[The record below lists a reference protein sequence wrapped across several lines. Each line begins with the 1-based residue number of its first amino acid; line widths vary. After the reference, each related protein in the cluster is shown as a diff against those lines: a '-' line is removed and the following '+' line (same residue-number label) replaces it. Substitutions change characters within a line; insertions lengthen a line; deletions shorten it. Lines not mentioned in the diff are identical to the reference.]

1 MRPLW
6 PFGHGG
12 LAILGFMSDID
23 FSSPVG
29 QVRVLIPDLRKL
41 EDLRDLRNEPRYLFA
56 DEEIEALLA
65 VNGGNV
71 KLAAA
76 DACDAIGM
84 DKALQ
89 LLVLKTDDKQTDGA
103 KLLSAIVGR
112 AKQLRAQA
120 REDEENNLCFDVVQ
134 PTFEPVDWAVNF

>member
-1 MRPLW
+1 
-6 PFGHGG
+6 
-12 LAILGFMSDID
+12 MSDID

-65 VNGGNV
+65 VNSGNV

-112 AKQLRAQA
+112 ARQLRAQA
-120 REDEENNLCFDVVQ
+120 KEDEVNNLCFDVVQ

>member
-1 MRPLW
+1 M
-6 PFGHGG
+6 
-12 LAILGFMSDID
+12 ID
-23 FSSPVG
+23 YTSSVG

-41 EDLRDLRNEPRYLFA
+41 EDLRDLRNEPRYLFTD
-56 DEEIEALLA
+56 DEILA
-65 VNGGNV
+65 FLAINNGNV

-76 DACDAIGM
+76 DACDAIGT

-103 KLLSAIVGR
+103 KLLAAIVGR
-112 AKQLRAQA
+112 ARQLRAQA

-134 PTFEPVDWAVNF
+134 PMFEPVDWAVNF

>member
-1 MRPLW
+1 
-6 PFGHGG
+6 
-12 LAILGFMSDID
+12 MSDID

-41 EDLRDLRNEPRYLFA
+41 EDLRDLRNEPRYLFT

-65 VNGGNV
+65 INSGNV

-76 DACDAIGM
+76 DACDAIGT

-103 KLLSAIVGR
+103 KLLSAFVGR

-120 REDEENNLCFDVVQ
+120 REDEENNLCFNVVY
-134 PTFEPVDWAVNF
+134 PSFEPVDWAVNF

>member
-1 MRPLW
+1 
-6 PFGHGG
+6 
-12 LAILGFMSDID
+12 MSDID

-56 DEEIEALLA
+56 DEEIEAFLA
-65 VNGGNV
+65 VNSGNV

>member
-1 MRPLW
+1 
-6 PFGHGG
+6 
-12 LAILGFMSDID
+12 MSDID

-56 DEEIEALLA
+56 DEEIKALLA
-65 VNGGNV
+65 VNSGNV

-112 AKQLRAQA
+112 ARQLRAQA
-120 REDEENNLCFDVVQ
+120 KEDEENNLCFDVVQ

>member
-1 MRPLW
+1 
-6 PFGHGG
+6 
-12 LAILGFMSDID
+12 MSDID

-65 VNGGNV
+65 VNSGNV

-134 PTFEPVDWAVNF
+134 PTFEPVDWVVNF

>member
-1 MRPLW
+1 
-6 PFGHGG
+6 
-12 LAILGFMSDID
+12 MSDID

-65 VNGGNV
+65 VNSGNI

-112 AKQLRAQA
+112 ARQLRASA
-120 REDEENNLCFDVVQ
+120 REDEVNNLCFDVVQ

>member
-1 MRPLW
+1 
-6 PFGHGG
+6 
-12 LAILGFMSDID
+12 MSDID

-65 VNGGNV
+65 VNSGNV

-84 DKALQ
+84 DKSLQ

-120 REDEENNLCFDVVQ
+120 REDEVNNLCFDVVQ

>member
-1 MRPLW
+1 
-6 PFGHGG
+6 
-12 LAILGFMSDID
+12 MSDID

-65 VNGGNV
+65 VNGSNV

-103 KLLSAIVGR
+103 KLLAAIVGR
-112 AKQLRAQA
+112 ARQLRAQA
-120 REDEENNLCFDVVQ
+120 KEDEVNNLCFDVVQ

>member
-1 MRPLW
+1 M
-6 PFGHGG
+6 
-12 LAILGFMSDID
+12 ID
-23 FSSPVG
+23 YTSSVG

-41 EDLRDLRNEPRYLFA
+41 EDLRDLRNEPRYLFTD
-56 DEEIEALLA
+56 DEILA
-65 VNGGNV
+65 FLAINNGNV

-84 DKALQ
+84 DKSLQ

-112 AKQLRAQA
+112 ARQLRAQA
-120 REDEENNLCFDVVQ
+120 REDEENNLCFDIVQ
-134 PTFEPVDWAVNF
+134 PTFEPVDWVVNF

>member
-1 MRPLW
+1 
-6 PFGHGG
+6 
-12 LAILGFMSDID
+12 MSEID
-23 FSSPVG
+23 FSSPIG

-65 VNGGNV
+65 VNSGNV

-120 REDEENNLCFDVVQ
+120 KEDEENNLCFDVVQ

>member
-1 MRPLW
+1 
-6 PFGHGG
+6 
-12 LAILGFMSDID
+12 MSDID

-56 DEEIEALLA
+56 DEEIEAFLA
-65 VNGGNV
+65 INSGNV

>member
-1 MRPLW
+1 
-6 PFGHGG
+6 
-12 LAILGFMSDID
+12 MSDID

-56 DEEIEALLA
+56 DEEIEAFLA
-65 VNGGNV
+65 VNSGNV

-112 AKQLRAQA
+112 ARQLRAQA

-134 PTFEPVDWAVNF
+134 PTFEPVDWVVNF

>member
-1 MRPLW
+1 MT
-6 PFGHGG
+6 
-12 LAILGFMSDID
+12 DID

-71 KLAAA
+71 KRAAA
-76 DACDAIGM
+76 DACDAIGT

-103 KLLSAIVGR
+103 KLLSSFVAR
-112 AKQLRAQA
+112 ARQLRAQA
-120 REDEENNLCFDVVQ
+120 NEDDVNNLCFDVVE
-134 PTFEPVDWAVNF
+134 PSFEPVDWAVNF

>member
-1 MRPLW
+1 MIDYTSSV
-6 PFGHGG
+6 GH
-12 LAILGFMSDID
+12 
-23 FSSPVG
+23 
-29 QVRVLIPDLRKL
+29 VRVLIPDLRKL
-41 EDLRDLRNEPRYLFA
+41 EDLRDLRNEPRYLFTD
-56 DEEIEALLA
+56 DEILA
-65 VNGGNV
+65 FLAINNDNV

-84 DKALQ
+84 DKSLQ

-112 AKQLRAQA
+112 ARQLRAQA